1 MERQFR
7 LDVARSREVIRRP
20 ARGPHRLSA
29 ALPSVLRREAPEV
42 TPKAHEPTG
51 RERRQRAALAVRA
64 LISNARRSI
73 FLPLSAMLV
82 TLGALFFTLPRF
94 TAYAFGV
101 LCGWLALSAW
111 REAFRRRA
119 DR

>member
-20 ARGPHRLSA
+20 ARGPQRLSA
-29 ALPSVLRREAPEV
+29 ALPTVLRREAPEV
-42 TPKAHEPTG
+42 AAKLHPPTG
-51 RERRQRAALAVRA
+51 RERRQRAALAMRA
-64 LISNARRSI
+64 LMSNARRSI
-73 FLPLSAMLV
+73 FLPLSAILIS
-82 TLGALFFTLPRF
+82 LGGLFFALPRF
-94 TAYAFGV
+94 TAYVFGV